1 MPCLRLSSVSKSRR
15 LPGTLTPRS
24 LGSAAATAATA
35 AQAPNAYPNLLRPM
49 ELAHVTIR
57 NRIIMG
63 SMHTGLEEPGG
74 LLSMVTGGGELSEM
88 AAFYAERAKG
98 GVGLIVTG
106 GIAPNS
112 AGRTFIGASK
122 MSTKSESDHHK
133 IVTKAVH
140 DNGGHIAMQILHTGR
155 YGYHFN
161 AVSASAVKSPIG
173 WSTPK
178 ALSLTDIKATV
189 DDFVKCAELAKAAGY
204 DGVEIMGSEG
214 YLINQFLA
222 THTNKRTDEYGGS
235 YENRMRLPVEIVSR
249 VRKAVGKDFIIIYR
263 LSMLDLIQDGSAWSE
278 VVTLAQSIEA
288 AGATIINTGIGWHE
302 ARVPTIATMVPRGAF
317 TWVTQKLKVSL
328 LALQASL
335 TLTPT

>member
-1 MPCLRLSSVSKSRR
+1 
-15 LPGTLTPRS
+15 
-24 LGSAAATAATA
+24 
-35 AQAPNAYPNLLRPM
+35 
-49 ELAHVTIR
+49 
-57 NRIIMG
+57 
-63 SMHTGLEEPGG
+63 
-74 LLSMVTGGGELSEM
+74 
-88 AAFYAERAKG
+88 
-98 GVGLIVTG
+98 
-106 GIAPNS
+106 
-112 AGRTFIGASK
+112 
-122 MSTKSESDHHK
+122 
-133 IVTKAVH
+133 
-140 DNGGHIAMQILHTGR
+140 MQILHTGR
-155 YGYHFN
+155 YGYHFS

-178 ALSLTDIKATV
+178 ALSIQDIKATV

-222 THTNKRTDEYGGS
+222 KHTNKRTDEYGGS

-278 VVTLAQSIEA
+278 VVTLAQSIES

-317 TWVTQKLKVSL
+317 AWVTQKLK
-328 LALQASL
+328 ASNSIL
-335 TLTPT
+335 TLLQPCPSPHTLAI